1 MAQMNVFSQVQLNK
15 PKQSRFDLSHEVK
28 MSFKMGKITPILCEE
43 IVPGDRIQVQP
54 NIMIRLAPMLAPV
67 MHRVRVRTDFFFVPN
82 RLLWAD
88 FGKWIT
94 GDLDVQHP
102 YASIDDAAKIFTQGS
117 PADYLGYPTIGTN
130 GDTVNYNPMPLAAY
144 LLIYDE
150 YYRDQNLISP
160 VFVPLIAG
168 DNNADYA
175 PDTYSPVLKSRCWQ
189 HDYFTSCLPFAQK
202 GDDVLLPLTIQDDI
216 PVEFITGH
224 NPLLRLPGSGA
235 ADPDDGT
242 LEVNGGQLW
251 NTVGNQNT
259 ALDPNGSLV
268 VDVQSE
274 AVTINTLRR
283 AFRLQEFLERS
294 ARGGTR
300 YVEWLLSMFGV
311 RSSDS
316 RLQRPEYLGGTI
328 QNVVFSEVLATAQ
341 ETTEEIPVGQMAG
354 HGISVGGGNTISL
367 RHAEEHGWMIGLIS
381 VLPDTAYQD
390 GLPREF
396 TRFDRFEYVNPIFAN
411 IGEQEVLNKE
421 VAINHTLPEGI
432 FGYNPRWSEKRFKNS
447 RVSGDFKTTQSFWH
461 MGRQFAGDPE
471 LNGDFVTAD
480 PTTRIFAF
488 EDLNADNLYAQ
499 IYMKMSAVRKL
510 PRFGIPTI

>member
-1 MAQMNVFSQVQLNK
+1 MASMNVFTQVQLNK
-15 PKQSRFDLSHEVK
+15 PKQSRFDLSHELK
-28 MSFKMGKITPILCEE
+28 MSFKMGKLTPILCEE

-54 NIMIRLAPMLAPV
+54 NIMLRLAPMLAPV

-82 RLLWAD
+82 RLLWKD
-88 FGKWIT
+88 FGQWIT

-102 YASIDDAAKIFTQGS
+102 YATMDGSTVFSLQGVG
-117 PADYLGYPTIGTN
+117 AYLGYPTIATDGV
-130 GDTVNYNPMPLAAY
+130 DVRYNPMPIAAY

-150 YYRDQNLISP
+150 YYRDQNLLDP
-160 VFVPLIAG
+160 VFIPLVAG
-168 DNNADYA
+168 NNNDNYA
-175 PDTYSPVLKSRCWQ
+175 PDSYPVLFNRCWP

-202 GDDVLLPLTIQDDI
+202 GDDVLLPLTQSDDI
-216 PVEFITGH
+216 PVEFRTGH
-224 NPLLRLPGSGA
+224 NQLLRIPGTGA

-242 LEVNGGQLW
+242 LENNGGQLW
-251 NTVGNQNT
+251 NTVGNNT
-259 ALDPNGSLV
+259 TAIDPNGSLV
-268 VDVQSE
+268 VSPQSD

-311 RSSDS
+311 RSSDA
-316 RLQRPEYLGGTI
+316 RLQRPEYLGGTT

-341 ETTEEIPVGQMAG
+341 ETTQEIPVGQMAG

-367 RHAEEHGWMIGLIS
+367 RAEEHGWMIGIIS

-396 TRFDRFEYVNPIFAN
+396 SRFDRFDYVNPVFAN

-421 VAINHTLPEGI
+421 VAIFHPEPDGI
-432 FGYNPRWSEKRFKNS
+432 FGYNPRFSEKRFKNS
-447 RVSGDFKTTQSFWH
+447 RVAGEFKTTQSFWH
-461 MGRQFAGDPE
+461 MGRQFENPPA
-471 LNGDFVTAD
+471 LNAEFVTAD

-488 EDLNADNLYAQ
+488 EDLNADTLYSQ
-499 IYMKMSAVRKL
+499 IYFKMSAVRKL